1 MAESPEALYAR
12 IVSAVGTDGRLPL
25 TAGTTWDIFPWE
37 IADGELVTK
46 VLRPPLEA
54 EEPRYGEGG
63 KPCGTCAGKGAE
75 RRIWENDDW
84 TVTPMERSGL
94 LILMLEPRE
103 HLDYT
108 DLDDAQAAEL
118 GRISVWL
125 TRIMSNLE
133 HVGRVHVMR
142 IGDGGAHL
150 HVWHVA
156 RPARF
161 GQILGSMAVEWDDV
175 LPPVPEDIWRADL
188 AAVAERLAR
197 HDGRALV

>member
-12 IVSAVGTDGRLPL
+12 ILDAVGPDGRLPL
-25 TAGTTWDIFPWE
+25 SSGTTWDIFPWE
-37 IADGELVTK
+37 VADGALATK
-46 VLRPPLEA
+46 TLLGPVEA
-54 EEPRYGEGG
+54 EEPRHGED
-63 KPCGTCAGKGAE
+63 GTGCDVCEGRNTE
-75 RRIWENDDW
+75 RRIWENDAW
-84 TVTPMERSGL
+84 TVSALERSGL

-108 DLDDAQAAEL
+108 DLDDAQAADL

-142 IGDGGAHL
+142 IGDGAAHL
-150 HVWHVA
+150 HLWHIA
-156 RPARF
+156 RPERF
-161 GQILGSMAVEWDDV
+161 PQLRGSFVVEWDDV
-175 LPPVPEDIWRADL
+175 LPAVPEEIWRADL
-188 AAVAERLAR
+188 AHVAKRLAQ

>member
-1 MAESPEALYAR
+1 MPESPEALYAR
-12 IVSAVGTDGRLPL
+12 IVDAVGPDGRLPL
-25 TAGTTWDIFPWE
+25 SSGTTWDIFPWE

-54 EEPRYGEGG
+54 EEPRWGEGG
-63 KPCGTCAGKGAE
+63 KPCGTCDGEAAD
-75 RRIWENDDW
+75 RRIWENDAW
-84 TVTPMERSGL
+84 TVTALERSGL
-94 LILMLEPRE
+94 FTLMLEPRE

-108 DLDDAQAAEL
+108 DLDDQQAAEL

-125 TRIMSNLE
+125 SRIMTNLE

-150 HVWHVA
+150 HVWHIA
-156 RPARF
+156 RPERF
-161 GQILGSMAVEWDDV
+161 GQILGSMVVEWDDV
-175 LPPVPEDIWRADL
+175 LPAIPEEIWRADL
-188 AAVAERLAR
+188 TYVAERLAQ